1 MENLKIKI
9 IAKCED
15 DTPAN
20 QKLFDELGDLRTIKL
35 AESFMNL
42 NKRDQLMVV
51 KACLKTHYDL
61 FNGSVPAFG
70 KILFYVLCI
79 PDTGDRVKCYKFDTQ
94 GRYKSTDEFL
104 EFDN

>member
-1 MENLKIKI
+1 MEIPKI
-9 IAKCED
+9 IAQCENEM
-15 DTPAN
+15 PINA
-20 QKLFDELGDLRTIKL
+20 KLLEEVGDLRTIVLSKSFLKL
-35 AESFMNL
+35 NE
-42 NKRDQLMVV
+42 RDQLMVV

-70 KILFYVLCI
+70 KVLFYILCI
-79 PDTGDRVKCYKFDTQ
+79 PETGDRVKCYKFDTQ